1 LPKSSIA
8 PLGIN
13 FMKNLVCQV
22 LLCTFLCSVSF
33 ANEDLKTNQRIS
45 IYLHPFTL
53 ISSAIGNY
61 LTTNESPFL
70 LYLTGEIPLN
80 EFNSLIVNPSMW
92 IGGLGYGE
100 EVFRLGSGIGIRHF
114 VNGETK
120 GLYLQLMGN
129 YHYFLNL
136 KLRDKNTGDEYI
148 SGSGSIADILGY
160 IGYSMKFS
168 SISLFS
174 DFGLGY
180 GKNNIKKKNLS
191 KYPNYDW
198 RYSDYD
204 WRLAHEGKTG
214 LSFDINIG
222 VGIPF

>member
-1 LPKSSIA
+1 
-8 PLGIN
+8 
-13 FMKNLVCQV
+13 MKNLVCQV
-22 LLCTFLCSVSF
+22 LLCAFLCSVCF
-33 ANEDLKTNQRIS
+33 ANEDLKTDQRIS
-45 IYLHPFTL
+45 VYLHPFTL
-53 ISSAIGNY
+53 ISLAADE
-61 LTTNESPFL
+61 LPFL

-92 IGGLGYGE
+92 VGGLGDGE

-114 VNGETK
+114 VNGKTQ

-129 YHYFLNL
+129 FHYFLNI
-136 KLRDKNTGDEYI
+136 KLRDKIVGNEYI

-168 SISLFS
+168 RISLFS

-180 GKNNIKKKNLS
+180 GKNNIKKKSLS
-191 KYPNYDW
+191 NHPDYDW

-204 WRLAHEGKTG
+204 WHLADEGKTG
-214 LSFDINIG
+214 LSFDINIIG
-222 VGIPF
+222 VGISF